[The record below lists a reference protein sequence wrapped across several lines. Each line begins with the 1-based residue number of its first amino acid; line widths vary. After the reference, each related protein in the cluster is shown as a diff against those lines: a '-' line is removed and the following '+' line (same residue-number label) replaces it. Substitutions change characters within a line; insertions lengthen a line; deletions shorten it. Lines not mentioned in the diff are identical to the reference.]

1 MGLLYDGNGTLLEST
16 GIYGKSTVRKVDLQS
31 GKVELSY
38 TMGKSFFGEGLTLF
52 GDRLLQVTWLTK
64 TGFIYDR
71 YNLSKIGRFAHP
83 MNDGWGLAT
92 DGKVI
97 FGSDGSSTLYLL
109 DPVTWKARKKT
120 TVKYNDHEIS
130 LLNELEYVNGEVL
143 ANVWQTDCIA
153 RISPD
158 SGSVLSWI
166 LLHELRQNL
175 LKLGHTGIDVLNGIA
190 WDEKNKRLF
199 VTGKLWP
206 KLYEIRLRPVTP
218 PYNERHKFSRNY
230 DNKSEKKINYHLEVF
245 RFVIFFVFVTWKF
258 ASSHGPIPRFYT
270 FDVVNEFPH
279 DPEAFTEGLL
289 YVGNGT
295 LLESTGLYG
304 KSTVR
309 KVDLQSGKVELSYTM
324 KKYLF
329 GEGLTLFGD
338 RLFQLAFSTR
348 AVFVY
353 DRYNLR
359 KIGKFVHSM
368 TDGWGLA
375 TDGKVIFGSDG
386 TSTLYQ
392 FDPVTWKA
400 IKKTTVKY
408 NDLEI
413 FNLNELEYVNGE
425 VLANVWETDC
435 IARISPD
442 SGSVLSW
449 ILLHELRRNL
459 LKSGHTVS

>member
-1 MGLLYDGNGTLLEST
+1 MAVGFRRKGQSKRANSKLSSSMVSPSSTRSKPITFSRLRGFTGSSGSLRSVLVVLFVIFFVFVTWKLASSQGPIPHFYSFDVVNEFPHDPEAFTQGLLYDGNGTLLEST
-16 GIYGKSTVRKVDLQS
+16 GFYGKSTVRKVDLQS

-38 TMGKSFFGEGLTLF
+38 AMGKSFFGEGLTLF
-52 GDRLLQVTWLTK
+52 GERLLQVTWLTK

-109 DPVTWKARKKT
+109 DPVTWKAMKKT

-218 PYNERHKFSRNY
+218 PFNGNI
-230 DNKSEKKINYHLEVF
+230 KKIC
-245 RFVIFFVFVTWKF
+245 
-258 ASSHGPIPRFYT
+258 PIRGSGEE
-270 FDVVNEFPH
+270 D
-279 DPEAFTEGLL
+279 
-289 YVGNGT
+289 
-295 LLESTGLYG
+295 ST
-304 KSTVR
+304 
-309 KVDLQSGKVELSYTM
+309 
-324 KKYLF
+324 
-329 GEGLTLFGD
+329 
-338 RLFQLAFSTR
+338 
-348 AVFVY
+348 
-353 DRYNLR
+353 
-359 KIGKFVHSM
+359 
-368 TDGWGLA
+368 
-375 TDGKVIFGSDG
+375 
-386 TSTLYQ
+386 
-392 FDPVTWKA
+392 
-400 IKKTTVKY
+400 
-408 NDLEI
+408 
-413 FNLNELEYVNGE
+413 
-425 VLANVWETDC
+425 
-435 IARISPD
+435 
-442 SGSVLSW
+442 
-449 ILLHELRRNL
+449 
-459 LKSGHTVS
+459 